1 MQQFIRKHQAD
12 VMGVL
17 SGFDRIRF
25 RGTLR
30 FLATVRGLMGFL
42 WKVQVKLKEFKP
54 YAMKL
59 TDEIRGAVESLA
71 EEAGR
76 PVQYLNT
83 PGISK
88 EETALQIARRDGITE
103 GLICVLT
110 AVEPC
115 FSYEVRPNAATKHLE
130 LRRGR
135 LKCLHQYL
143 YFIDPRFGF
152 GHLRLQTWFPFTVH
166 VCLNGRE
173 WLCRELD
180 RRGIGYVRRDNCLV
194 AVEDGAAAQRILDA
208 QVRANWQKLLD
219 PLAIRAFPLHQRL
232 MNGEP
237 LHYYW
242 SADDTEWATD
252 LMFRSPR
259 RLRELYP
266 HLLRHAV
273 QTFSSADVLR
283 FLGRRTTP
291 SGAIRGRWAREVLT
305 ECKRR
310 PEGVRIKHRIN
321 HNSIKMYDKQGSVLR
336 VETTITDP
344 RDIKVY
350 RRVEGEPESPLL
362 WRRLRKG
369 VCDLPRR
376 SEVSQASNER
386 YLDALA
392 AVEETTPLERL
403 AAKVCR
409 PVRRQGRSV
418 RALRPLEGEDQ
429 ALLQAVSRG
438 EFALN
443 GFRNRD
449 LRAVLFPAATDQG
462 TRRRQSGKI
471 TRHLRR
477 LRAHG
482 LIKKVPT
489 THRYVLTD
497 QGRITITA
505 FLTALKAD
513 TNKLNQLAA

>member
-30 FLATVRGLMGFL
+30 FLATVRGLTGFL
-42 WKVQVKLKEFKP
+42 WKVQVKLKEFRP
-54 YAMKL
+54 YAMQL
-59 TDEIRGAVESLA
+59 TDEMRDAVKSLA

-76 PVQYLNT
+76 PVRYLNT

-88 EETALQIARRDGITE
+88 EEVALQIARRDGITE
-103 GLICVLT
+103 GLICVPS

-115 FSYEVRPNAATKHLE
+115 FSDEVGPNAETKHLE
-130 LRRGR
+130 LRRRR

-143 YFIDPRFGF
+143 DFIDPQFGF
-152 GHLRLQTWFPFTVH
+152 GPLRLQTWFPFTVH

-180 RRGIGYVRRDNCLV
+180 RRGIGYVRRDNGLV
-194 AVEDGAAAQRILDA
+194 AVEDCAAAQRILDRQA
-208 QVRANWQKLLD
+208 RADWQKLLN
-219 PLAIRAFPLHQRL
+219 PLAIRAFPLRQRL
-232 MNGEP
+232 LNGEP
-237 LHYYW
+237 LHDYW

-252 LMFRSPR
+252 LMFRSRR
-259 RLRELYP
+259 RLQAFDP
-266 HLLRHAV
+266 HLLRQAL

-283 FLGRRTTP
+283 FLGRQTTP
-291 SGAIRGRWAREVLT
+291 SGAIRGRFAREVLT
-305 ECKRR
+305 DYKRR

-344 RDIKVY
+344 RDIKVF
-350 RRVEGEPESPLL
+350 RRVEGEPESPLV

-409 PVRRQGRSV
+409 PVRWQGRSL
-418 RALRPLEGEDQ
+418 RALRPLEPDDQ
-429 ALLQAVSRG
+429 ALLQSVTRG

-443 GFRNRD
+443 GFRNRE
-449 LRAVLFPAATDQG
+449 LRAVLFPAATDQT
-462 TRRRQSGKI
+462 TRRRQSGNI
-471 TRHLRR
+471 TRRLRL

-497 QGRITITA
+497 QGRVTITA
-505 FLTALKAD
+505 FLTALKTD
-513 TNKLNQLAA
+513 TNKLNELAA